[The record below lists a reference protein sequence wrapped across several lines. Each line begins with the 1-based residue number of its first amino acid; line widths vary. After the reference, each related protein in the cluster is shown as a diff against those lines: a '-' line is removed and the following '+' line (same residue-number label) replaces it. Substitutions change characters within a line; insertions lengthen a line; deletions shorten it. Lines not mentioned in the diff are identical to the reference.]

1 MFDTSTFL
9 FACTNLDPNLLNVCK
24 VIAIFSFFH
33 TFIKRLVKK
42 IAKNIKIISCYYNI
56 MKDKIGFWGYP
67 PPEII
72 SKYKKLYPNAKWL
85 DLDFDFSSFVPDSN
99 ILPES
104 YCKIIKQIINNAL
117 YYKNDIIKILAPI
130 GKDKCDSGW
139 FAAQVLKDKGFDVEE
154 TKFENFNHRS
164 DVVISTSNMPLYDKI
179 TTITANIV
187 RDGDYSLPSNYKQV
201 PPKFGFWGVPPNDL
215 EVLKLFP
222 DETHVYGWTRCV
234 EAKVPADID
243 YEMYV
248 DPDVPTV
255 FYAQAFC
262 SKTLLAK
269 YLANK
274 YNGLYIDIDDYA
286 TNSIKAKIEAFLRL
300 R

>member
-1 MFDTSTFL
+1 
-9 FACTNLDPNLLNVCK
+9 
-24 VIAIFSFFH
+24 
-33 TFIKRLVKK
+33 
-42 IAKNIKIISCYYNI
+42 

-67 PPEII
+67 PPDVIERVNRE
-72 SKYKKLYPNAKWL
+72 YPNAQWF
-85 DLDFDFSSFVPDSN
+85 DLDFDFSAKVPDAN

-104 YCKIIKQIINNAL
+104 YCKIIKQIINNSL
-117 YYKNDIIKILAPI
+117 FFRDEIIKIIAPI

-139 FAAQVLKDKGFDVEE
+139 FAAQLLKDMGFDVEE
-154 TKFENFNHRS
+154 TKFETFEYRCP
-164 DVVISTSNMPLYDKI
+164 VVISTSNMPLYDKI
-179 TTITANIV
+179 TTITANITATHPTT
-187 RDGDYSLPSNYKQV
+187 LPKVARKV
-201 PPKFGFWGVPPNDL
+201 PAKFGFWGVPPNDL

-234 EAKVPADID
+234 EAKVPADIEL
-243 YEMYV
+243 EMYV
-248 DPDVPTV
+248 EPDVPTV

-262 SKTLLAK
+262 SKTQLAK

-286 TNSIKAKIEAFLRL
+286 TNSVKAKIEAFLRL

>member
-1 MFDTSTFL
+1 M
-9 FACTNLDPNLLNVCK
+9 
-24 VIAIFSFFH
+24 
-33 TFIKRLVKK
+33 
-42 IAKNIKIISCYYNI
+42 KN
-56 MKDKIGFWGYP
+56 KIGFWGYP

-72 SKYKKLYPNAKWL
+72 KRVKNEYPKAQWF
-85 DLDFDFSSFVPDSN
+85 DLDFDLSDVVPDAN

-104 YCKIIKQIINNAL
+104 YCKIIKQIINNSIYFQDEL
-117 YYKNDIIKILAPI
+117 IKIIAPV

-139 FAAQVLKDKGFDVEE
+139 FAAQLLKDMGFNVEE
-154 TKFENFNHRS
+154 TKFESFEHRS
-164 DVVISTSNMPLYDKI
+164 EVVISTSNMPLYDKI

-187 RDGDYSLPSNYKQV
+187 ADKIDNSNIVQCK
-201 PPKFGFWGVPPNDL
+201 PKFGFWGVPPNDL
-215 EVLKLFP
+215 EVLRLFP

-234 EAKVPADID
+234 EAKVPADIEL
-243 YEMYV
+243 EMYV
-248 DPDVPTV
+248 DHDVPTV

-262 SKTLLAK
+262 SKTQLAK

-286 TNSIKAKIEAFLRL
+286 TNSVKAKIEAFLRL